1 MVRTSYKYM
10 LLDEFGEAL
19 RKFASKREAM
29 PYMTEGM
36 KLIKLP
42 KQPSN
47 YEIAMLT
54 LGEAPF

>member
-1 MVRTSYKYM
+1 M

>member
-1 MVRTSYKYM
+1 MSVYKYM

-19 RKFASKREAM
+19 RKFASKQEAV

-47 YEIAMLT
+47 YDIAMLT

>member
-1 MVRTSYKYM
+1 MSVYKYM
-10 LLDEFGEAL
+10 LLDEFGGAL